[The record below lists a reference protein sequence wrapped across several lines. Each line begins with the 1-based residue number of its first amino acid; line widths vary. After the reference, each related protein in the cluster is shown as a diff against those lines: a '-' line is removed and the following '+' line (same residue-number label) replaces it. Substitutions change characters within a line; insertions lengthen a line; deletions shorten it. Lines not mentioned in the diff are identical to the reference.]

1 MKKSKSEIYLLVMG
15 LAMAGGI
22 FYGKETVGAKSF
34 SKNVQVAIGNSEK
47 LSVGNKSNSI
57 KWTVVS
63 GKNNIKIVDK
73 KANQLSI
80 SGKKTGTAIINAK
93 VSGKNTTFKYKI
105 KVKKV
110 VYSLKKGTLT
120 IKGKGKAFSKESG
133 LFWENTAI
141 KKVVVKKGITELPPS
156 AFRSCTNIESVN
168 IASSVKKIGDRAF
181 GGCKKIK
188 EVVCQKTGEILEY
201 QIIWICQRVWIF
213 RIRFWEQGR
222 M

>member
-1 MKKSKSEIYLLVMG
+1 M
-15 LAMAGGI
+15 
-22 FYGKETVGAKSF
+22 
-34 SKNVQVAIGNSEK
+34 
-47 LSVGNKSNSI
+47 
-57 KWTVVS
+57 
-63 GKNNIKIVDK
+63 
-73 KANQLSI
+73 
-80 SGKKTGTAIINAK
+80 
-93 VSGKNTTFKYKI
+93 
-105 KVKKV
+105 

-188 EVVCQKTGEILEY
+188 EVEI
-201 QIIWICQRVWIF
+201 
-213 RIRFWEQGR
+213 GR
-222 M
+222 AHV